1 MWELSGNENLQDRET
16 VLGFNLTSTKA
27 TSRSGQTI
35 SATDVQNG
43 WESGLST
50 LEDFQQQDVLIR
62 LSDNFWDNLITVR
75 DSVDNT
81 KPQIKIDPD
90 FNNKVVDIDSLSGA
104 NYKEIIDQLDH

>member
-1 MWELSGNENLQDRET
+1 MLAIFLRFEANLYSNYNDDRNNSWESPHGYGLAQHHNSAVISRLWEFRNENLQDRET

-50 LEDFQQQDVLIR
+50 LEDFN
-62 LSDNFWDNLITVR
+62 S
-75 DSVDNT
+75 
-81 KPQIKIDPD
+81 KM
-90 FNNKVVDIDSLSGA
+90 
-104 NYKEIIDQLDH
+104 Y